1 MNAQSSIIPF
11 TFENSSTIRTESVN
25 GQPWFLANDLCNVL
39 GYSNPWKTIKD
50 HVFADDLTKREVI
63 DSLGRKQLATW
74 VNESGMYALIFG
86 SKLPSAQAFKR
97 WVTSE
102 VLPTLRNY
110 GHYEIPS
117 AMQPP
122 KDELSDKDLSK
133 IRDCIYTCANQF
145 TYDRAFVSGAWY
157 ALRKATGV
165 KSPDKFGYKYLDV
178 IIKELQR
185 MQHIANMYAKVKFK
199 VEEELIK
206 KCVRENGTTGELF
219 EILSNMTVQLT
230 NCDFDKIKQLKG
242 LMQDLTPSVK

>member
-25 GQPWFLANDLCNVL
+25 GQPWFLAKDLCNVL
-39 GYSNPWKTIKD
+39 GYTNPRKAISD
-50 HVFADDLTKREVI
+50 HTFQEDVTKRYT
-63 DSLGRKQLATW
+63 LTAGGNQLMTW

-165 KSPDKFGYKYLDV
+165 KSPDKFGYKHLDV

-230 NCDFDKIKQLKG
+230 NCDFDKIKQSKEPT
-242 LMQDLTPSVK
+242 QDLILNI